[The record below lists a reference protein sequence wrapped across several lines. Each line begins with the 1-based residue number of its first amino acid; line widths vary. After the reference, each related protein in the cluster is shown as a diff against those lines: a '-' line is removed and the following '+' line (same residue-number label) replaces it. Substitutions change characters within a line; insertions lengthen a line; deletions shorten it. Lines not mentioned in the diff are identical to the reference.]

1 MTHDDLERL
10 LRAWYQAEIGEREPA
25 PATLYTSLAEIAETA
40 TAPTGRFVSRR
51 AFVLLAAA
59 ALALSALVGG
69 TIAIGSGLLT
79 LPWPVDEAPHTDPLT
94 WTPSSLEQDWPVP
107 IRVEPSGATVIV
119 PLVGADPGQY
129 TDPVGDIGRAA
140 RPWLD
145 IEEIR
150 LSGPTP
156 SNTRHGTIW
165 SVDVDLAANLPLPV
179 ADPRERW
186 IAYGLVLDTNGDGV
200 PDVRVGMDNMPA
212 SLEEGHRAWR
222 TELGSGR
229 TLSSTGAPYGLVG
242 DRYVDT
248 YFPGEAPS
256 VLRGPT
262 GDVAEFNVGLRPGQ
276 GETTFRFYVWASL
289 IEDGRVVAT
298 DYAPDVGWLEQAPEA
313 DR

>member
-1 MTHDDLERL
+1 MTHDDLERR
-10 LRAWYQAEIGEREPA
+10 LRAWYEAEIGNREAAPLTLYASLAKVADDAPA
-25 PATLYTSLAEIAETA
+25 PARRFTA
-40 TAPTGRFVSRR
+40 RR
-51 AFVLLAAA
+51 YFLLLAAA
-59 ALALSALVGG
+59 TLILSLLVGG
-69 TIAIGSGLLT
+69 TIAIGSGLLR
-79 LPWPVDEAPHTDPLT
+79 LPWAVDEVPAPVQALR
-94 WTPSSLEQDWPVP
+94 WTPASLDEDWPVA
-107 IRVEPSGATVIV
+107 IRIEPSGAAVIV

-156 SNTRHGTIW
+156 SPTRHGTIW
-165 SVDVDLAANLPLPV
+165 SVGVDLAANLPSPV

-222 TELGSGR
+222 TELDTGR
-229 TLSSTGAPYGLVG
+229 TMSATGAPYGLVG

-248 YFPGEAPS
+248 YFPGESPS
-256 VLRGPT
+256 FARGST
-262 GDVAEFNVGLRPGQ
+262 GNVAEFNVGLRAQEP
-276 GETTFRFYVWASL
+276 TFRFYAWASL

-298 DYAPDVGWLEQAPEA
+298 DYAPDVGWLEPAPDE